1 MDFRESDRAREDR
14 ERLEAFMDECVYPAE
29 ATIAEQVRASG
40 DPHHHPAAMEEL
52 KAEAK
57 SRGLWNLFHPHP
69 GRGPGLSNVEY
80 APLAEIMGRSPHI
93 APEACNCNA
102 PDTGNMEVLELYGT
116 EEHRRRWLEPLLAGE
131 IRSAFCMTE
140 PGVASS
146 DATNVAMRMER
157 VDGGW
162 KLNGRKWF
170 TSNGMHPNL
179 RVLIVMGKT
188 SPDAETHRQQSML
201 VVPADAPGV
210 TVLRDLPVFGF
221 HDREG
226 HAEVLFDDVV
236 VPDFD
241 VLKGEGEGFRIAQD
255 RLGPGRIHHC
265 MRAIGMA
272 ERALEMMC
280 RRALERS
287 TFGTLLADRDNVRD
301 RIAQARIDIE
311 MARLLTLKAA
321 WLMDEAGNKAAR
333 QEIAAIKVAAPATAL
348 RVVDLAIQLFGG
360 EGVTDDVPLAQ
371 FWAGLRALRLA
382 DGPDEVHLMTIA
394 RGELR
399 RYRGDRT
406 PKGGER

>member
-1 MDFRESDRAREDR
+1 MDFRESDRAREYR

-29 ATIAEQVRASG
+29 ATIGEQVRASG

-52 KAEAK
+52 KGEAK

-69 GRGPGLSNVEY
+69 GRGPGLSTVEY

-241 VLKGEGEGFRIAQD
+241 VLRGEGEGFRIAQD

-280 RRALERS
+280 RRAMERS

-348 RVVDLAIQLFGG
+348 RVVDQAIQLFGG

>member
-1 MDFRESDRAREDR
+1 MDFRETDRARDYR
-14 ERLEAFMDECVYPAE
+14 ERLEAFMDECVYPDE

-52 KAEAK
+52 KGEAK

-241 VLKGEGEGFRIAQD
+241 VLRGEGEGFRIAQD

-280 RRALERS
+280 RRAMERS

-348 RVVDLAIQLFGG
+348 RVVDQAIQLFGG

>member
-1 MDFRESDRAREDR
+1 MDFRESDRAREYR

-40 DPHHHPAAMEEL
+40 DPHH
-52 KAEAK
+52 
-57 SRGLWNLFHPHP
+57 HP

-348 RVVDLAIQLFGG
+348 RVVDQAIQLFGG

>member
-1 MDFRESDRAREDR
+1 MDFRESDRAREYR

-29 ATIAEQVRASG
+29 ATIGEQVRASG

-52 KAEAK
+52 KGEAK

-80 APLAEIMGRSPHI
+80 ATLAEIMGRSPHI

-280 RRALERS
+280 RRAMERS

-348 RVVDLAIQLFGG
+348 RVVDQAIQLFGG

>member
-1 MDFRESDRAREDR
+1 MDFRESDRAREYR

-29 ATIAEQVRASG
+29 ATIGEQVRASG

-52 KAEAK
+52 KGEAK

-201 VVPADAPGV
+201 VVPAEAPGV

-272 ERALEMMC
+272 ERALELMC
-280 RRALERS
+280 RRALDRS
-287 TFGTLLADRDNVRD
+287 TFGKRLADRDNVRD

-348 RVVDLAIQLFGG
+348 RVVDQAIQLFGG